1 MILSEPGLGA
11 IYAGSTLL
19 AFNCTLEQ
27 TGDAE
32 LTVSAGL
39 LTLTDGVAFE
49 FPLTEIAFQDG
60 LFYLLFG
67 LLPDGSYKFQAVPTF
82 GSSYFTPIQM
92 VAGFGAGIEVK
103 AGAIVGDV
111 YVLTVLPGFPDG
123 VEYAAAEPLPD
134 WNGLV
139 MALRGSDLFLVAF
152 STTNQNAWS
161 LLLAT
166 LNSNSA
172 SDDAGRLHDFKFAIA
187 QIRMGLAVD
196 YTPSQ
201 LARFNALLMDCHF
214 PVQV

>member
-1 MILSEPGLGA
+1 MIKSETRLGC
-11 IYAGSTLL
+11 IHAGKTPL
-19 AFNCTLEQ
+19 AFTATITQ
-27 TGDAE
+27 TDVST
-32 LTVSAGL
+32 LTVSAGS
-39 LTLTDGVAFE
+39 LTLAEGVKFD
-49 FPLTEIAFQDG
+49 FPEIEIVFPDG
-60 LFYLLFG
+60 LFFLLFG
-67 LLPDGSYKFQAVPTF
+67 LHPDGTYKFQAVPTF

-103 AGAIVGDV
+103 AGAIAGDV
-111 YVLTVLPGFPDG
+111 YVLTVLSGFPDG

-214 PVQV
+214 PVQL